1 MALAARST
9 SSPSDGRHSSPS
21 TPARTLTSVD
31 GGTLGQA
38 GATDGPATPAP
49 ATRSAYEVLHAATA
63 VGLPGGPTPVD
74 VDDVDVEMLVG
85 LATSEGLLGPL
96 LAALPPDAQDL
107 RERVLERHGSTM
119 AWCLMLEQRLL
130 DIDDWFAEAG
140 GIRYLM
146 LKGPSVAHLDEGD
159 PSMRSF
165 ADLDLLI
172 DAADIDRALTVLQ
185 DHGAQR
191 RIPEHHRGFDRRFAK
206 GVGLTCGDGI
216 EIDTHRTLCVGA
228 LGTRIPLGD
237 LFAHPD
243 HFEVGGRSFAAL
255 SLPHRALHAAYH
267 AVIGS
272 SARQLR
278 TLRDLAGYLGRL
290 DPDTLTA
297 EARRWRG
304 ETVLHTA
311 VCQTFDALTFDAPAW
326 RRWAASFEPDPRDV
340 ALIEASLHESTAPFD
355 VPFLR
360 ELPWRDRPAY
370 LWGVATPSKETL
382 HSRGQTPWTR
392 ARDGVANLRRSR

>member
-1 MALAARST
+1 
-9 SSPSDGRHSSPS
+9 
-21 TPARTLTSVD
+21 
-31 GGTLGQA
+31 
-38 GATDGPATPAP
+38 
-49 ATRSAYEVLHAATA
+49 
-63 VGLPGGPTPVD
+63 
-74 VDDVDVEMLVG
+74 
-85 LATSEGLLGPL
+85 
-96 LAALPPDAQDL
+96 
-107 RERVLERHGSTM
+107 
-119 AWCLMLEQRLL
+119 
-130 DIDDWFAEAG
+130 
-140 GIRYLM
+140 
-146 LKGPSVAHLDEGD
+146 
-159 PSMRSF
+159 MRSF

-185 DHGAQR
+185 RHGAQR

-228 LGTRIPLGD
+228 LGARIPLED

-243 HFEVGGRSFAAL
+243 RFEVGGRSFAAL

-278 TLRDLAGYLGRL
+278 TLRDLAGYLSRL

-304 ETVLHTA
+304 ETVLHAA
-311 VCQTFDALTFDAPAW
+311 VGQTFDALTFDAPAW

-340 ALIEASLHESTAPFD
+340 ALIARSLHGSPNPLD

-360 ELPWRDRPAY
+360 ELRWHDRPAY

-382 HSRGQTPWTR
+382 QSRGQTPWTR
-392 ARDGVANLRRSR
+392 LRDGVANLRRSR